1 MSNLHPLFQTIVDHQ
16 MPTGVYKF
24 VPYQPK
30 IAELELTIKLL
41 REENRQL
48 RSSLAQATETIELVC
63 CGAGI
68 ECPECGK
75 QRPCLCHDR
84 GESPS
89 ITKEKL

>member
-1 MSNLHPLFQTIVDHQ
+1 
-16 MPTGVYKF
+16 MPTGVFKF
-24 VPYQPK
+24 VEDPRK

-48 RSSLAQATETIELVC
+48 RSELAQANQTIEDVC

-68 ECPECGK
+68 ECPTCGK
-75 QRPCLCHDR
+75 QRPCLCHDV